1 MSSAMVAS
9 GVVARAVDS
18 YHRLIRLLLVMMF
31 FHIHHLNSGMK
42 VFLTGKGKCT
52 YT

>member
-9 GVVARAVDS
+9 GVVAPAVDS
-18 YHRLIRLLLVMMF
+18 YHRLIQLLLLMF
-31 FHIHHLNSGMK
+31 FYIHHLNSGMK
-42 VFLTGKGKCT
+42 VFLTGKGKGT